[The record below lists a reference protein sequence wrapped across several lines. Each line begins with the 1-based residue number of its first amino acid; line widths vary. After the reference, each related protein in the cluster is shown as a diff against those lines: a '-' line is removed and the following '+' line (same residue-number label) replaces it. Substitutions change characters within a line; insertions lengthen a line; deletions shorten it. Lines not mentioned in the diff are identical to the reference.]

1 MASAK
6 EKRMLKYVIKRVL
19 LFIPI
24 MIAVTFL
31 VYFLLDLA
39 PGNPGRI
46 ILGEN
51 ATWEDVEEKN
61 IELGYDKPFVVR
73 FFNYVKQIVKGDFG
87 RSWRTNRPVIK
98 EVVKRLPSTFL
109 LAFLGVLVASLI
121 GVPLGMISAVK
132 QYSALDTISRVTA
145 MLLAA
150 VPAFWLGMLLLLLFA
165 LKLRWLPATGLGD
178 FKAYILPIATIAIPQ
193 AASLLRF
200 SRSTMLETIR
210 QDYIRTARAKGVP
223 ENKVVVK
230 HALRNALLPII
241 TVMGTTFGRLMG
253 GVVVIEQVFAIAG
266 MGQFA
271 MTGITMHDVPV
282 VMASVIVLSAI
293 FALII
298 LLVDII
304 NAFVDPR
311 IRSVYEGKKKKKT
324 AEA

>member
-1 MASAK
+1 MFLRK
-6 EKRMLKYVIKRVL
+6 LTVL
-19 LFIPI
+19 L
-24 MIAVTFL
+24 
-31 VYFLLDLA
+31 
-39 PGNPGRI
+39 
-46 ILGEN
+46 
-51 ATWEDVEEKN
+51 
-61 IELGYDKPFVVR
+61 
-73 FFNYVKQIVKGDFG
+73 
-87 RSWRTNRPVIK
+87 
-98 EVVKRLPSTFL
+98 
-109 LAFLGVLVASLI
+109 
-121 GVPLGMISAVK
+121 VP
-132 QYSALDTISRVTA
+132 
-145 MLLAA
+145 
-150 VPAFWLGMLLLLLFA
+150 LGMLLLLLFA

-282 VMASVIVLSAI
+282 VMAAVIVLSAI

-304 NAFVDPR
+304 NAFIDPR

-324 AEA
+324 ADA